1 MGVNLKIIGNLIQFK
16 YLVYG
21 ILLASVFIIPLL
33 IVKFGVAYSFIYSL
47 LPAVLLYLFIV
58 LSNPYWGLVLIFIFN
73 YFIMGITR
81 YIPLQGGIAMD
92 LLIMTT
98 LLGVIV
104 QTINGKIHWARIRSP
119 LILLSGIWLV
129 YCVLELLN
137 PEAIS
142 QIAWATT
149 IRGVAGYFVLI
160 SLLSMLLFDK
170 FKDLKWV
177 IFAWGVMTMLAVLKA
192 FMQKTFG
199 FDYAETRWLNEGAW
213 KQHLIFSGIRYFS
226 FYTDAGNFGSGM
238 GYSMVVFSI
247 ISFYVKKRNLK
258 IFYMIVA
265 VSAAAA
271 MMISGTRG
279 ALAVPFAGYAL
290 FTLLSRNFKM
300 AFITFVALLS
310 VFLFL
315 KFTYIGESNSFI
327 RRMRTAVNM
336 NDESLKTRLD
346 NQQRLRVYLADKPFG
361 AGIGLGGGKAREF
374 LPNAYLS
381 HIPTDSWFVM
391 LWVETGIVGLILNL
405 LILFYI
411 VAYGSYMVMFK
422 IEDKELRGYIT
433 ALTCGVIGII
443 ATSYGNEV
451 LGQFPTAFLV
461 YISMA
466 FMFKSRKLDLEIKN
480 KSLTIAKYV

>member
-1 MGVNLKIIGNLIQFK
+1 MNLNFIKNFFQFK

-21 ILLASVFIIPLL
+21 VLVACILLIPFLV
-33 IVKFGVAYSFIYSL
+33 IKFGSSFSILYSL
-47 LPAVLLYLFIV
+47 LPAAILYLIIV
-58 LSNPYWGLVLIFIFN
+58 ISNPYWGLVVIFIVN

-81 YIPLQGGIAMD
+81 YLPIQGGIAVD
-92 LLIMTT
+92 ILIMST
-98 LLGVIV
+98 LLGVII
-104 QTINGKIHWARIRSP
+104 QTINRKIHWERIKSP
-119 LILLSGIWLV
+119 LIFLASLWLT
-129 YCVLELLN
+129 YCSLELLN
-137 PEAIS
+137 PEAVS
-142 QIAWATT
+142 KLAWATT

-160 SLLSMLLFDK
+160 TLLSMLLFDK
-170 FKDLKWV
+170 IKDLKWFL
-177 IFAWGVMTMLAVLKA
+177 FAWAIMTLLAVLKA

-213 KQHLIFSGIRYFS
+213 KQHIIFSGIRYFS

-247 ISFYVKKRNLK
+247 VSFYVKKRSLK
-258 IFYMIVA
+258 IFYMLVA
-265 VSAAAA
+265 IAAAAA

-290 FTLLSRNFKM
+290 FTLLSRNFKI
-300 AFITFVALLS
+300 AFITFATLIS
-310 VFLFL
+310 VFIFL
-315 KFTYIGESNSFI
+315 KFTYIGESNSFV
-327 RRMRTAVNM
+327 RRMRTAVNL
-336 NDESLKTRLD
+336 NDESLITRLE
-346 NQQRLRVYLADKPFG
+346 NQKKLRVYLADKPFG

-381 HIPTDSWFVM
+381 HIPTDSWYVM

-405 LILFYI
+405 LIMFYI
-411 VAYGSYMVMFK
+411 VAYGSYMVLFK
-422 IEDKELRGYIT
+422 IEDRELRGYII
-433 ALTCGVIGII
+433 ALTCGVVGII

-466 FMFKSRKLDLEIKN
+466 FMFKSKRLDVEMKN
-480 KSLTIAKYV
+480 LLYYDKK

>member
-1 MGVNLKIIGNLIQFK
+1 VNLNSNNNFFSIKT
-16 YLVYG
+16 LVYG
-21 ILLASVFIIPLL
+21 ILLASVFIIPIL
-33 IVKFGVAYSFIYSL
+33 IIKFGIAYSLIYSL
-47 LPAVLLYLFIV
+47 IPAVLIYLV
-58 LSNPYWGLVLIFIFN
+58 VVMSNPYWGLVIIFIFN

-81 YIPLQGGIAMD
+81 YIPIQGGIAIDM
-92 LLIMTT
+92 LIITT
-98 LLGVIV
+98 ILGVVI
-104 QTINGKIHWARIRSP
+104 QTINGKIHWIRIKSP
-119 LILLSGIWLV
+119 LILLSGIWLL
-129 YCVLELLN
+129 YCILELLN
-137 PEAIS
+137 PEAVS

-160 SLLSMLLFDK
+160 SVLTMLLFDR
-170 FKDLKWV
+170 FKDLKWI
-177 IFAWGVMTMLAVLKA
+177 IFAWGVFTLLAVIKA

-199 FDYAETRWLNEGAW
+199 FDYAETKWLNEGAW
-213 KQHLIFSGIRYFS
+213 RQHIIFSGIRYFS

-247 ISFYVKKRNLK
+247 ISFYVKQRNLK

-290 FTLLSRNFKM
+290 FTILSKNFKM
-300 AFITFVALLS
+300 AFVTFVALLA

-327 RRMRTAVNM
+327 RRMRTAVNL
-336 NDESLKTRLD
+336 NDESLLTRLD
-346 NQQRLRVYLADKPFG
+346 NQKKLRVYLADKPFG

-391 LWVETGIVGLILNL
+391 LWVETGIVGLILNII
-405 LILFYI
+405 ILFYI
-411 VAYGSYMVMFK
+411 IAYSSFMVMFR
-422 IEDKELRGYIT
+422 IEDRELRGYIT

-461 YISMA
+461 YMSMA
-466 FMFKSRKLDLEIKN
+466 FMFKSKKLDAEIRRRRLINEYKEQ
-480 KSLTIAKYV
+480 A

>member
-1 MGVNLKIIGNLIQFK
+1 MNLNLNNNFFHLRT
-16 YLVYG
+16 LVFG
-21 ILLASVFIIPLL
+21 LFLASVFIIPIL
-33 IVKFGVAYSFIYSL
+33 IIKFGVAYSLIYSL
-47 LPAVLLYLFIV
+47 LPAALIYLVIV
-58 LSNPYWGLVLIFIFN
+58 MSNPYWGLVIIFIFN

-81 YIPLQGGIAMD
+81 YIPIQGGIVMD
-92 LLIMTT
+92 ILIMTT
-98 LLGVIV
+98 ILGVVI
-104 QTINGKIHWARIRSP
+104 QTINGKIHWVRIKSP
-119 LILLSGIWLV
+119 LILLSGIWLL
-129 YCVLELLN
+129 YCILELLN

-160 SLLSMLLFDK
+160 SLLTMLLFDR

-177 IFAWGVMTMLAVLKA
+177 IFAWGIFTLLAVLKA
-192 FMQKTFG
+192 FIQKTFG
-199 FDYAETRWLNEGAW
+199 FDYAETKWLNEGAW
-213 KQHLIFSGIRYFS
+213 RQHIIFSGIRYFS

-247 ISFYVKKRNLK
+247 ISFYVKQRNLK

-265 VSAAAA
+265 LSAAAA

-290 FTLLSRNFKM
+290 FTILSKNFKM
-300 AFITFVALLS
+300 AFVTFLALIA

-327 RRMRTAVNM
+327 RRMRTAVNL
-336 NDESLKTRLD
+336 NDESFLTRLD
-346 NQQRLRVYLADKPFG
+346 NQKKLRVYLADKPFG

-405 LILFYI
+405 LILLYI
-411 VAYGSYMVMFK
+411 IAYSSFMVMFR
-422 IEDKELRGYIT
+422 IEDRELRGYIT

-461 YISMA
+461 YMSMA
-466 FMFKSRKLDLEIKN
+466 FMFKSKKLDIEIRN
-480 KSLTIAKYV
+480 KRLINEYNEQT